1 MSYEELGSLDGVSGL
16 TDLVLRLA
24 WGRDAQQVPHGQ
36 RDALAWACGHLSSA
50 LISESRDPHPWVLAY
65 RLGTIFATYVHFP
78 LRIITTG
85 AFGSGPARPTDF
97 AFLCGNRCL
106 RMVPPRRSFG
116 PPRSRMRE
124 PKLEWSLSSL
134 KWIPSRLVDAY
145 SISEGSAIEATV
157 IASHAC
163 RSAFEMEGGSFGS
176 FGPFRAVMET
186 ISTALRAP
194 LRVQHGW
201 RPLYYFDDVRHDATE
216 RAGESHSDAGER
228 EVLAYESV
236 ADRWMLGHFQDAR
249 SHEVPRDPGRRRPDV
264 GRTRRGD
271 GDARGHDAGG
281 AQPEEPAGSGRNTA
295 VDKDPLTAKQVAD
308 LIIMITK
315 DELPRE
321 WSVRELVART
331 SATKPLVLEALGL
344 LVQQRRAQTAKRDEG
359 TWYKLEGGADVLVST
374 FAATRDP

>member
-65 RLGTIFATYVHFP
+65 RLGTIFATYVHLP

-157 IASHAC
+157 IASHAR
-163 RSAFEMEGGSFGS
+163 RSASDVEGGSFGS
-176 FGPFRAVMET
+176 FGSFRAVMRT
-186 ISTALRAP
+186 ISMALRAP

-201 RPLYYFDDVRHDATE
+201 RPLYYFANVR
-216 RAGESHSDAGER
+216 SDAAGREDESQSNDDGR
-228 EVLAYESV
+228 EVLAYEAV
-236 ADRWMLGHFQDAR
+236 ADRWIFGTFHDDR
-249 SHEVPRDPGRRRPDV
+249 SHEVPLDPGPRPPGPRRTGQG
-264 GRTRRGD
+264 GRRD
-271 GDARGHDAGG
+271 GARGAPFEDRPGPDSDAHR
-281 AQPEEPAGSGRNTA
+281 S
-295 VDKDPLTAKQVAD
+295 AD
-308 LIIMITK
+308 LQTEDLSDQIIDITRG
-315 DELPRE
+315 EPRE
-321 WSVRELVART
+321 WKLGELVART
-331 SATKPLVLEALGL
+331 GATKPMVLVALEL
-344 LVQQRRAQTAKRDEG
+344 LVQQRRAQTAKHDEG
-359 TWYKLEGGADVLVST
+359 TLYKLEGRAYVLV
-374 FAATRDP
+374 ATSDESARDL